1 MLQKLEPQ
9 KLRSLSLEEI
19 KSYKNKAEERKASLE
34 TAKAKGGKAWTDNLQ
49 EELNE
54 IALFI
59 VDIDDVIEEKEKS
72 PAPKASANYIV
83 KPGTEKMVHLSIVRG
98 RRFNPL
104 TGEEESPA
112 YTQIF
117 TFAEWQL
124 FKKAYKG
131 LGYTIMSVLHDPY
144 NDASELVQK

>member
-1 MLQKLEPQ
+1 MLQKLKPQ
-9 KLRSLSLEEI
+9 ELQLLSLEEI

-59 VDIDDVIEEKEKS
+59 VDIDDVIEEKS
-72 PAPKASANYIV
+72 PAPKASTNYIV
-83 KPGTEKMVHLSIVRG
+83 KPGTEKMVHLSIARG

-104 TGEEESPA
+104 TGKEESPA